1 MKNYTVDK
9 SAWEQGTF
17 TQNFNAWVAPLL
29 YTKLFTL
36 LSTHTYVPSLPMC
49 NFSLLCNLQLFSMAS
64 ASASSQASLQD
75 GVVIFKVLP
84 CIFHSQHC

>member
-1 MKNYTVDK
+1 MKNYIVHK
-9 SAWEQGTF
+9 CAWEQGTF
-17 TQNFNAWVAPLL
+17 TPNSNAWVSPLL

-36 LSTHTYVPSLPMC
+36 LSTHMYVPSLPMC

-64 ASASSQASLQD
+64 ESASSQASLQD

-84 CIFHSQHC
+84 CLFHSQHC